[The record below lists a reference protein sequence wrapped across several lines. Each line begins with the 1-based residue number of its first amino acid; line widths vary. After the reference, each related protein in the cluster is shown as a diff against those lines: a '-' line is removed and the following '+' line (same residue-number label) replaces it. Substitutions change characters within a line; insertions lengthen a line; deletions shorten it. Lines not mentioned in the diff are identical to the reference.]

1 MLTCLNSCKSVLPR
15 SQSVG
20 PWVLRA
26 RERSDVGSRSAC
38 YAELIPANN
47 VTQKVSYVLVPR
59 RMQWSQRKDAVQ
71 QMKRA
76 VDAAGIGKWECFRK
90 WHVIV
95 RCTDGPNM
103 FDSARSVWSLG
114 ASALRALCN
123 RVSKK
128 RSSET
133 LETLLQGSLAS
144 MPHVIPIC
152 FSCIACH
159 SHPRYTSRSRPHAL
173 SCALPDVR

>member
-1 MLTCLNSCKSVLPR
+1 MLTFLNSCKSVRPR

-76 VDAAGIGKWECFRK
+76 VDAAGIGKVEMLQEMACDSPLHRRAQ
-90 WHVIV
+90 HV
-95 RCTDGPNM
+95 R
-103 FDSARSVWSLG
+103 FDSISMESGSVRSEGVVQSSLEEEKQRDTRDSVTG
-114 ASALRALCN
+114 QSRKYAPRDPHLFLLYCLPF
-123 RVSKK
+123 
-128 RSSET
+128 SS
-133 LETLLQGSLAS
+133 SL
-144 MPHVIPIC
+144 HITI
-152 FSCIACH
+152 
-159 SHPRYTSRSRPHAL
+159 
-173 SCALPDVR
+173 